1 MITTADTA
9 NRACLGRL
17 ETLREALQET
27 QAALA
32 LSEAA
37 LLGCIA
43 RLKRLESEDDAA
55 DAAAALDSA
64 FNRGSADYYYNRAS
78 EPHLIDDSGK
88 RVAGKDLTENQRA
101 SYEAG
106 YASLVPS
113 ARKNWEY

>member
-1 MITTADTA
+1 MINTADTA

-32 LSEAA
+32 LSEQA

-55 DAAAALDSA
+55 AALDSA
-64 FNRGSADYYYNRAS
+64 FDRGSADYYYNRAR
-78 EPHLIDDSGK
+78 EAHLIDDSGK

>member
-1 MITTADTA
+1 MINTADTA

-43 RLKRLESEDDAA
+43 RLKRVESDDDAA
-55 DAAAALDSA
+55 DAAALDSA
-64 FNRGSADYYYNRAS
+64 FDRGSADYYYNRAS
-78 EPHLIDDSGK
+78 DAHLIDDSGK
-88 RVAGKDLTENQRA
+88 RVAGKDLTGNQRA

>member
-1 MITTADTA
+1 MINTADTA

-43 RLKRLESEDDAA
+43 RLKRLESDDAA
-55 DAAAALDSA
+55 DAAALDSA

-88 RVAGKDLTENQRA
+88 RVAGKDLTGNQRA